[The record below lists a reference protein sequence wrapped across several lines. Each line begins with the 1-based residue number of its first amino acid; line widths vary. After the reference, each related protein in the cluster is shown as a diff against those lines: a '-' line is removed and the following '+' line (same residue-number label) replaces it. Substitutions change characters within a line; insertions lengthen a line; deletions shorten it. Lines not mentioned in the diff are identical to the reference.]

1 MKRTLI
7 AIAVLQL
14 AGCGTPPRT
23 VAYGLPPL
31 DSALAAPCVLSE
43 PPAAAFVDYDARD
56 DYYLHTVL
64 PALADC
70 ARRKAAIVNA
80 WERARQP

>member
-1 MKRTLI
+1 MKSALI
-7 AIAVLQL
+7 AVAVLQL
-14 AGCGTPPRT
+14 AGCGTPPRI
-23 VAYGLPPL
+23 VAHSLPPL
-31 DSALAAPCVLSE
+31 DSGLAAPCVLAE

-70 ARRKAAIVNA
+70 ARRKAAIVDA
-80 WERARQP
+80 WERARE

>member
-7 AIAVLQL
+7 TIAVLQL
-14 AGCGTPPRT
+14 VGCGTPPRA
-23 VAYGLPPL
+23 VPYGLPQL
-31 DSALAAPCVLSE
+31 DSGLAAPCVLAE
-43 PPAAAFVDYDARD
+43 PPALAFVDYDARD

-70 ARRKAAIVNA
+70 ARRKAAIVDA
-80 WERARQP
+80 WERARK